1 MGVSLDTQVQIVSL
15 GTLLQMCFL
24 QDSQT
29 TWIYPDSLMVPK
41 LHMAN
46 PKCNDSNLTS
56 WPKKWEL
63 PSTTASCGLSPA
75 EQKPHHTSQSRF
87 LRKYGYENKWEKR
100 RGHPCAMNFTRLS
113 VTPSQLP
120 RVHKS
125 QTQKLTLSSEQLPPR
140 FLTLEGGVQN
150 TPAFLQ
156 KSEFSTV
163 ASPAPCFLRCLPFPL
178 SILKISWSPPLYFWK
193 IYYENLKHTR
203 V

>member
-1 MGVSLDTQVQIVSL
+1 MTATLHLDRKNENSPAQ
-15 GTLLQMCFL
+15 LQAVAFL
-24 QDSQT
+24 QQNRSPT
-29 TWIYPDSLMVPK
+29 TP
-41 LHMAN
+41 A
-46 PKCNDSNLTS
+46 
-56 WPKKWEL
+56 
-63 PSTTASCGLSPA
+63 SPA
-75 EQKPHHTSQSRF
+75 FCGNMDMRT
-87 LRKYGYENKWEKR
+87 KWEKR

-125 QTQKLTLSSEQLPPR
+125 QSQKLTLSSEQLPPR